1 MATISPW
8 AGAGDVVMQQI
19 KQRVMDQIAEQ
30 QRQFQNSIAARSA
43 DRADQQQQMLWQ
55 EHQQAQQDRAQQ
67 NLETDAAKTAATLAP
82 DQSIP
87 EPVANKLGK
96 TMQAA
101 NMRMNPPL
109 AQPPNMPDTMQ
120 PDIVP
125 GQQPGPVW
133 LGTGEQRAKEETKRG
148 MLRLI
153 QSLPEDSPERHA
165 LEYEQVTGKNAPPG
179 MFGPKPAAT
188 GTGNYMYQGKPI
200 VGQHQNGRITY
211 RGQDVTDLVT
221 PYTPPQQPIVIQTPT
236 GPQIVNRGAGTASPI
251 TDTTTGGPVGPK
263 EKNVAERLG
272 TTAQQLA
279 DMDTA
284 LQEAH
289 RLSDIL
295 KKAGLDKDNSPFGP
309 RTATIL
315 ASHGINPGD
324 LPGDITQASKF
335 TKAELML
342 GLARG
347 SGIRGQQ
354 LQQELGAHLPDSIQ
368 TGKQLADVLNFV
380 DREYQNKRHNTLRAH
395 GVKDEEY
402 PFEDVYRPQKDNGA
416 PGTVQVGGF
425 TVKVKP

>member
-55 EHQQAQQDRAQQ
+55 EHQQAQADRAQQ
-67 NLETDAAKTAATLAP
+67 NLETDAAKTAGTLAP

-87 EPVANKLGK
+87 EPVATKLGK

-109 AQPPNMPDTMQ
+109 SQPPNMPDMMQ

-133 LGTGEQRAKEETKRG
+133 MGTDKQRSDKEQKVLRG
-148 MLRLI
+148 RLI
-153 QSLPEDSPERHA
+153 ANPNLSDRERLFIEMENA
-165 LEYEQVTGKNAPPG
+165 GLKVPTNLE
-179 MFGPKPAAT
+179 PKPGPAGEIKET
-188 GTGNYMYQGKPI
+188 P
-200 VGQHQNGRITY
+200 
-211 RGQDVTDLVT
+211 RGLVRVAPDNSVT
-221 PYTPPQQPIVIQTPT
+221 PVMGPDGKQVQAFHPAPQPIVIQTPT
-236 GPQIVNRGAGTASPI
+236 GPALVNRGAGTATPI
-251 TDTTTGGPVGPK
+251 KDSEGNDVGPK
-263 EKNVAERLG
+263 TKNVAERLG

-368 TGKQLADVLNFV
+368 TGKQLADVLQFI

-402 PFEDVYRPQKDNGA
+402 PFEDVYRPQKDNAA